1 MKTAVIE
8 KIKDND
14 KIIIEMYNEIL
25 NNIISSNKNK
35 IIYQM

>member
-14 KIIIEMYNEIL
+14 KIIIEMYNEIS
-25 NNIISSNKNK
+25 NIISSNKNK
-35 IIYQM
+35 MIYQM

>member
-14 KIIIEMYNEIL
+14 KIIIDMYNEIS
-25 NNIISSNKNK
+25 NIISSNKNK
-35 IIYQM
+35 MIYQM